1 MRRLFPEAA
10 DEVDLATAYEHR
22 PGVVRANFVSSLD
35 GSATL
40 DGRSGG
46 LSASADKALF
56 NLLRQQCDVILVGAG
71 TVRTENYGPSK
82 HAPIAVV
89 SGSLALDPA
98 ARFFDNPTHR
108 PIVITTATAD
118 SARVEALRTVADIVV
133 AGERLVE
140 IPAALDALAERG
152 LTRVLTEGGP
162 TLMAEITARGR
173 LDELALTLA
182 PHIVGGG
189 GKRITDGPTTSP
201 PAELSLAH
209 VLEDDGSLFLLYRR
223 S

>member
-1 MRRLFPEAA
+1 MRRLFPQPA
-10 DEVDLATAYEHR
+10 DEVDLAAAYEHG

-46 LSASADKALF
+46 LSAAADKALF
-56 NLLRQQCDVILVGAG
+56 NLLRELCDVILVGAG

-82 HAPIAVV
+82 HAPIAVI

-98 ARFFDNPTHR
+98 ARFFENPTHR

-118 SARVEALRTVADIVV
+118 RTRVDALSAVADVVV
-133 AGERLVE
+133 AGERLVD

-182 PHIVGGG
+182 PQIVGGG
-189 GKRITDGPTTSP
+189 GKRITDGPAASP
-201 PAELSLAH
+201 PAELAPVH
-209 VLEDDGSLFLLYRR
+209 VLEDEGSLFLLYRR
-223 S
+223 P